1 MKFKI
6 QIISFLFISIFSSA
20 QSDTSKKELH
30 PSNTYTIY
38 FDGYLK
44 SDFSKP
50 SKNNR
55 TSFTNSDK
63 SLELGIASIK
73 IDHVSSNFSS
83 TLDLGVGKRA
93 QEFSYNDNG
102 LATVVKQA
110 YLSYA
115 PIRGLKITAGKWATH
130 FGYELLDATSN
141 RNYSMS
147 YGYTFSPFFHS
158 GLKTEIAL
166 GGKWALMMGIA
177 QPTDF
182 VIASSSNK
190 VFIAQL
196 SSATKFDQLKGLI
209 NFMSTKDKSQFEI
222 ILNGAISSSVSI
234 NYDGTKVW
242 KQANTWSSNALYIN
256 YDPNT
261 KLGFTVRS
269 EYFNDENNLV
279 GVGTSIFQN
288 TLSANLHFYKW
299 TIIPE
304 IRLDNSNNK
313 IFINSN
319 NNLNQYAGN
328 FIIAAVYKI

>member
-20 QSDTSKKELH
+20 QSD
-30 PSNTYTIY
+30 I
-38 FDGYLK
+38 
-44 SDFSKP
+44 
-50 SKNNR
+50 
-55 TSFTNSDK
+55 
-63 SLELGIASIK
+63 
-73 IDHVSSNFSS
+73 NFSS

-115 PIRGLKITAGKWATH
+115 PIRGLKIIAGKWATH
-130 FGYELLDATSN
+130 FGYELLDATS
-141 RNYSMS
+141 
-147 YGYTFSPFFHS
+147 
-158 GLKTEIAL
+158 K
-166 GGKWALMMGIA
+166 
-177 QPTDF
+177 
-182 VIASSSNK
+182 
-190 VFIAQL
+190 
-196 SSATKFDQLKGLI
+196 
-209 NFMSTKDKSQFEI
+209 
-222 ILNGAISSSVSI
+222 
-234 NYDGTKVW
+234 
-242 KQANTWSSNALYIN
+242 YIN

-304 IRLDNSNNK
+304 IRLDNSKNK

-328 FIIAAVYKI
+328 FIIATVYKI